1 MSKQEKND
9 EELLIFIP
17 NINSLIL
24 FTIFQNILIQHHQV
38 KQESTKNKMP
48 EKNLGTELE
57 EK

>member
-38 KQESTKNKMP
+38 KQERTKSKMP